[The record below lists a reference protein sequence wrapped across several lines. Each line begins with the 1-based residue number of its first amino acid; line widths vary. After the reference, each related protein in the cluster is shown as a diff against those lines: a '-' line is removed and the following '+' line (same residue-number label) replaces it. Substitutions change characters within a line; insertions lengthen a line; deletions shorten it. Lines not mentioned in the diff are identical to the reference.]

1 MSAAKSLKG
10 SLGLRGATIGDSS
23 SVADTSDLVAYSTLK
38 SKQDVAEKPVTMNHQ
53 DWSGFN
59 LMEEGEGD
67 SKSLSSTSWMEA
79 LKEVRERSREK
90 KR

>member
-1 MSAAKSLKG
+1 MPMSPMPAAKSWKG

-23 SVADTSDLVAYSTLK
+23 SSVVDTSDLVAFSTLN
-38 SKQDVAEKPVTMNHQ
+38 SKQDAAEKPVTMNHQ
-53 DWSGFN
+53 DWSK
-59 LMEEGEGD
+59 EEGEGE
-67 SKSLSSTSWMEA
+67 SKTSTSWMEA

>member
-1 MSAAKSLKG
+1 ML
-10 SLGLRGATIGDSS
+10 T
-23 SVADTSDLVAYSTLK
+23 YSTLK